1 MPKVP
6 RKERP
11 RNAGDHHPVP
21 GKQEIERRCAL
32 THEVKPAADLI
43 RFVVGP
49 DDVLVP
55 DTDARAEG
63 RGVWISLG
71 SAMVAEAIKKKA
83 FAKSLKTNV
92 TVPPDL
98 AELTRLR
105 LEQRFVNALQMAKKS
120 GQLLTGAMK
129 VKSALETGQAIALL
143 TATDAAGDGKK
154 KMLATLKA
162 SSKAAEEQGL
172 PGADRPHF
180 ELLDSGQLGLA
191 LGIESVIHAAPTQGA
206 AGETAVKR
214 AERLARYIAN

>member
-1 MPKVP
+1 
-6 RKERP
+6 
-11 RNAGDHHPVP
+11 VP
-21 GKQEIERRCAL
+21 GKEEIERRCAL
-32 THEVKPAADLI
+32 TFEVKPAIDLI

-55 DTDARAEG
+55 DTDAKAEG
-63 RGVWISLG
+63 RGVWLSIG
-71 SAMVAEAIKKKA
+71 ERNVVEAMKKKA
-83 FAKSLKTNV
+83 FAKSLKTAV
-92 TVPPDL
+92 TVPDDL
-98 AELTRLR
+98 PELTRLR
-105 LEQRFVNALQMAKKS
+105 LEQRFVNSLQMAKKA

-129 VKSALETGQAIALL
+129 VKAALETGEAIALL
-143 TATDAAGDGKK
+143 TATDAADDGKK

-162 SSKAAEEQGL
+162 SSMAAQEQGL

-180 ELLDSGQLGLA
+180 ELLDSAQLGLA

>member
-1 MPKVP
+1 M
-6 RKERP
+6 
-11 RNAGDHHPVP
+11 P
-21 GKQEIERRCAL
+21 GKEEIERRCAL
-32 THEVKPAADLI
+32 THEVKAAADLI

-55 DTDARAEG
+55 DTDAKAEG

-71 SAMVAEAIKKKA
+71 EKFVAEAVKKKA
-83 FAKSLKTNV
+83 FAKSLKTSV
-92 TVPPDL
+92 TVPDDL
-98 AELTRLR
+98 PALTRLR
-105 LEQRFVNALQMAKKS
+105 LEQRFVTSLQMAKKS
-120 GQLLTGAMK
+120 GQLLTGAMN
-129 VKSALETGQAIALL
+129 VKAALETGEAIALV
-143 TATDAAGDGKK
+143 TATDAAADGRK
-154 KMLATLKA
+154 KMMATLKA

-206 AGETAVKR
+206 AGEQAVKR

>member
-1 MPKVP
+1 M
-6 RKERP
+6 
-11 RNAGDHHPVP
+11 P
-21 GKQEIERRCAL
+21 GKDEIERRCAL
-32 THEVKPAADLI
+32 TFEVKPAADMI

-55 DTDARAEG
+55 DTDAKAEG
-63 RGVWISLG
+63 RGVWVSLG
-71 SAMVAEAIKKKA
+71 EKFLAEAIRKKA

-92 TVPPDL
+92 GVPDDL
-98 AELTRLR
+98 LAMTRQR
-105 LEQRFVNALQMAKKS
+105 LEQRFVNSLQMAKKA
-120 GQLLTGAMK
+120 GQLMTGATK
-129 VKSALETGQAIALL
+129 VKAALETGEAIALV
-143 TATDAAGDGKK
+143 TATDAAEDGRK

-180 ELLDSGQLGLA
+180 ELLDSTQLGLA

-206 AGETAVKR
+206 AGEQAVKR

>member
-1 MPKVP
+1 
-6 RKERP
+6 
-11 RNAGDHHPVP
+11 VP
-21 GKQEIERRCAL
+21 GKNEIERRCAL
-32 THEVKPAADLI
+32 THEVKPAAELI

-71 SAMVAEAIKKKA
+71 EKQVAEAVKRKA
-83 FAKSLKTNV
+83 FAKSLKTSV
-92 TVPPDL
+92 DVPEDL
-98 AELTRLR
+98 PALTRRR
-105 LEQRFVNALQMAKKS
+105 LEQRFVASLQMAKKA

-129 VKSALETGQAIALL
+129 VKAALETGEAIALL
-143 TATDAAGDGKK
+143 TATDAADDGRK
-154 KMLATLKA
+154 KMLATLKG
-162 SSKAAEEQGL
+162 SSKAALELGL

-180 ELLDSGQLGLA
+180 ELLDSAQLGLA

-206 AGETAVKR
+206 AGEAAVKR

>member
-1 MPKVP
+1 M
-6 RKERP
+6 
-11 RNAGDHHPVP
+11 P
-21 GKQEIERRCAL
+21 GKEEIERRCAL
-32 THEVKPAADLI
+32 TFEVKAAADLI

-55 DTDARAEG
+55 DTDAKAEG

-71 SAMVAEAIKKKA
+71 EKFVAEAVKKKA
-83 FAKSLKTNV
+83 FAKSLKTSV
-92 TVPPDL
+92 TVPDDL
-98 AELTRLR
+98 PALTRLR
-105 LEQRFVNALQMAKKS
+105 LEQRFVTSLQMAKKS
-120 GQLLTGAMK
+120 GQLLTGAMN
-129 VKSALETGQAIALL
+129 VKAALETGEAIALV
-143 TATDAAGDGKK
+143 TATDAAADGRK
-154 KMLATLKA
+154 KMMATLKA

-206 AGETAVKR
+206 AGEQAVKR